1 MGIEGLAVLCRL
13 PNGRTQWELAQQLDT
28 SGFGVTISA
37 LPGRGLGLVASR
49 PFKQGERVIAEAPL
63 VTWESSADADGAHD
77 FAQLS
82 RLIDGLSESERRDF
96 YHLCDKRSFD
106 GTPKSVA
113 GIWNSNSF
121 KAEDVLGKDAVNG
134 SNRSCVFRICSR
146 FNHAC
151 KPNCHVAWNASL
163 GKQTVHVLAD
173 VDPGTELT
181 IAYIAGAEAAD
192 RASRQALLSAKYLF
206 TCQCGAC
213 GCGSTPALEASDA
226 RMRRIATIHTALAAS
241 PKEDELLRLV
251 EEQLEL
257 MRTEGVPLIW
267 ARAGMLL
274 AIVHLKRIS
283 RYEDAAK
290 WAERG
295 AAHARLALGDDSSA
309 FLKFSSLAEV
319 FAAAAASSTPSTA
332 ATCAATP
339 VTPAASQAAT
349 TSSLNDAQERSAV
362 DGAEE
367 PNAVDLFERG
377 PAEEWDEVVKGPR
390 TLRFHL
396 VTARARYADKI
407 WPAAQVLARWLE
419 ANPELASERRVLE
432 IGAGAA
438 LPSVVASLLGAR
450 ATVASDYPDRRMIQ
464 NIATNLVANL
474 PQPMCTRTVALGFN
488 WRHSPQPLF
497 DALEALL
504 AKEHRG
510 SGSRTASSAEG
521 PFDLI
526 LLSDLLYECEHEE
539 ILRVVAACLS
549 REKLAGSPRPCALL
563 TYQLHD
569 ECQSARQAAFF
580 DMAPRFGLVASR
592 LHTVAAPKQFE
603 EVGSDEEEED
613 GHGGDGIARNLQGSN
628 STDVTRQVQLWELVH
643 QSDQYQ

>member
-1 MGIEGLAVLCRL
+1 M
-13 PNGRTQWELAQQLDT
+13 
-28 SGFGVTISA
+28 
-37 LPGRGLGLVASR
+37 
-49 PFKQGERVIAEAPL
+49 
-63 VTWESSADADGAHD
+63 
-77 FAQLS
+77 
-82 RLIDGLSESERRDF
+82 SESERRDF

-309 FLKFSSLAEV
+309 FSSSRRSPKSLLPQQPLPRPPPRPPARHAV
-319 FAAAAASSTPSTA
+319 TPS
-332 ATCAATP
+332 
-339 VTPAASQAAT
+339 ASQAAT
-349 TSSLNDAQERSAV
+349 TSSLNDAQERSAA
-362 DGAEE
+362 DDAEA
-367 PNAVDLFERG
+367 PDAVDLFERG
-377 PAEEWDEVVKGPR
+377 PAEGWDELVEGPR

-419 ANPELASERRVLE
+419 ANPELVSGRRVLE

-438 LPSVVASLLGAR
+438 LPSVVAGLLGAR

-464 NIATNLVANL
+464 NIAPTS
-474 PQPMCTRTVALGFN
+474 
-488 WRHSPQPLF
+488 SPIY
-497 DALEALL
+497 
-504 AKEHRG
+504 R
-510 SGSRTASSAEG
+510 SR
-521 PFDLI
+521 
-526 LLSDLLYECEHEE
+526 
-539 ILRVVAACLS
+539 
-549 REKLAGSPRPCALL
+549 CALVPWRWVS
-563 TYQLHD
+563 TG
-569 ECQSARQAAFF
+569 AIR
-580 DMAPRFGLVASR
+580 P
-592 LHTVAAPKQFE
+592 
-603 EVGSDEEEED
+603 
-613 GHGGDGIARNLQGSN
+613 NL
-628 STDVTRQVQLWELVH
+628 L
-643 QSDQYQ
+643 